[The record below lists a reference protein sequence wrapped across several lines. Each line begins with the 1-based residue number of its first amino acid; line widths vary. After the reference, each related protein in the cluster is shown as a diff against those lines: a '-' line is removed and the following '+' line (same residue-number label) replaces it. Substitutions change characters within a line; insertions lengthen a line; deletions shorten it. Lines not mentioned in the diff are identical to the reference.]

1 MGKKKKDNNHY
12 QGDLFATL
20 EPPDAPAPKPN
31 KVAVTR
37 RKVAQP
43 SYAWQ
48 PVTTA
53 HKGTVM
59 VVMNEE
65 VTVLGVREEEDCIF
79 LAYVDPASGKKIE
92 QLYNHQDFVY
102 VKQ

>member
-1 MGKKKKDNNHY
+1 MGKRKTNNNHY

-20 EPPDAPAPKPN
+20 EPPVVPAPKN

-43 SYAWQ
+43 SYQWQ

-65 VTVLGVREEEDCIF
+65 VTISAVREEDDCIF
-79 LAYVDPASGKKIE
+79 LAYVDPVSEKKVE
-92 QLYNHQDFVY
+92 QLYNHQDFIY